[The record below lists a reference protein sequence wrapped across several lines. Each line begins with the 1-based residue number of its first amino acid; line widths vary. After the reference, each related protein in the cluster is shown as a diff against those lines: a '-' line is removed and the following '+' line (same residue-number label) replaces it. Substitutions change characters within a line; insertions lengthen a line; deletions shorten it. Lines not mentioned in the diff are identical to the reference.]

1 MSISTVVEFKKG
13 EFQEFSAKTEFAL
26 NFDDRHLKSIK
37 MRVGETITYDG
48 EIAVYYRP
56 TGEQVMGRVAS
67 LKSVINK
74 AGWLVPVGVVV
85 TAVKEEPSKK
95 DPTKDYDPKIGGNFD
110 TFMAADTKRPKP
122 QIITEKDR
130 IVKYTGEKK
139 EEEPAKKTG
148 KLEVSG
154 DQVAV
159 KERTIVSNST
169 STVKQTKRTMVITKA
184 DEMGAEGT
192 LPISMKKQASSDPKK
207 KNSFVVDV
215 TTPSISDG
223 ASMAEVQRAK
233 GVVQVGESQEAK
245 VVKTIDRSKMEVQ
258 QVEGVTLRKT
268 VSPKEMTIK
277 TTTGSGGTPITDI
290 QSEGTVVS
298 KTPNP
303 AALARAEAR
312 KKAASQTQSMLE
324 AQKVTKVA
332 SEETPKA
339 TVPVT
344 GDPNYL
350 SMLPADWGNLHWVK
364 KEKFVKSLTDKAFI
378 QFILSVETVKAVLN
392 ACEERLKELG

>member
-37 MRVGETITYDG
+37 MRVGEKITYDG
-48 EIAVYYRP
+48 ETAVYYRP
-56 TGEQVMGRVAS
+56 NGEQVMGRVAS
-67 LKSVINK
+67 LRSVINK
-74 AGWLVPVGVVV
+74 AGWLVPIGAVVMV
-85 TAVKEEPSKK
+85 EEESSKK
-95 DPTKDYDPKIGGNFD
+95 GTPSKDYDPKIGGNFEG
-110 TFMAADTKRPKP
+110 FLAADTRAKP

-139 EEEPAKKTG
+139 AEEPAKKTG

-169 STVKQTKRTMVITKA
+169 STSKPVKRTVTVTKA

-192 LPISMKKQASSDPKK
+192 LPISMKKQASEAGK
-207 KNSFVVDV
+207 KNSFIVDT
-215 TTPSISDG
+215 TTPSVSEG

-233 GVVQVGESQEAK
+233 GVIQAGESQEAR
-245 VVKTIDRSKMEVQ
+245 VVKTLDRTKPEVE
-258 QVEGVTLRKT
+258 QVEGITMRK
-268 VSPKEMTIK
+268 VNSPKEMTI
-277 TTTGSGGTPITDI
+277 TTTSGSGGTPITDI

-312 KKAASQTQSMLE
+312 KKAASQTQAMLE
-324 AQKVTKVA
+324 AEKVTKVA

-339 TVPVT
+339 TVPAE

-350 SMLPADWGNLHWVK
+350 SMLPADWGSLHWVK

-392 ACEERLKELG
+392 ACEERLIELG